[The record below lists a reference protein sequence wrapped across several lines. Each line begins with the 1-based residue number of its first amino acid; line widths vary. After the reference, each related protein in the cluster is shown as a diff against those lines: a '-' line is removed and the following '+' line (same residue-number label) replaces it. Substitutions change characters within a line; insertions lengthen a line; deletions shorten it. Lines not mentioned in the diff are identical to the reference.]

1 MDKTQI
7 SKCIDNI
14 VQESSKLLKA
24 KDKDGTLILINL
36 NELKNNKFLQDA
48 HILKSLFGINNNS
61 HFGHFNLQ
69 TDDDGYITLLK
80 EFNISAKEWY
90 IFISFIKNGFPPY
103 YLEYKYNKNLKNLVI
118 LIIEDLNHVC
128 TCLGGIPLFDMFY
141 NKFYEELKLNES
153 NIYNPLTPKDDYKN
167 EYSWSI
173 IDNSS
178 SMNFPTFAAVHKPD
192 DGWSA
197 THIETTNIGILCV
210 WWRKLKD
217 EDNFSIETDTEE

>member
-1 MDKTQI
+1 MENTQI
-7 SKCIDNI
+7 SKCIDNV

-36 NELKNNKFLQDA
+36 NELKNNHFLQDA
-48 HILKSLFGINNNS
+48 HIFKSLFGINKDS

-80 EFNISAKEWY
+80 EFNISANQWY

-103 YLEYKYNKNLKNLVI
+103 YLEYKYNKKLKNFVI
-118 LIIEDLNHVC
+118 LVIEDLNHVC
-128 TCLGGIPLFDMFY
+128 TCLGGIPTFDMFY
-141 NKFYEELKLNES
+141 NKFYEELKFNEP

-167 EYSWSI
+167 EYSWAI

-178 SMNFPTFAAVHKPD
+178 AINFPNFATSHTPD

-197 THIETTNIGILCV
+197 TRMESTYYGFICV
-210 WWRKLKD
+210 WWRKLKV
-217 EDNFSIETDTEE
+217 EDNFSIDTDTEE